1 MSVWVLL
8 LTAALLAFAQRA
20 VIRRFAL
27 KGLSYTRRFSRQ
39 TAFPGEKAELVE
51 VIRNDRPLF
60 IPWLRVESR
69 ISPHLRFGRA
79 ENLQVSGE
87 RYHRSVFTLRPYQQ
101 ITRRHS
107 VLLTHRG
114 AYDVG
119 HVSLTAGELLG
130 GGDTDTQRY
139 TPARIIVY
147 PRLLS
152 ERELP
157 IPVSRLQ
164 GDLIVRRHV
173 TTDPFFNNGI
183 RPYQRGDQRRDIHW
197 PATARMAGQLQVK
210 THDYTADTKLMV
222 LINCQM
228 SENQWGNLMDYEQA
242 VIEYAVSLAAT
253 VCLRVLSAGVAAGFA
268 ANMPVEDDQKGC
280 AQFPPAFYA
289 GREEE
294 LLSAFA
300 HLRILRTRSFLSF
313 LEDFYFLR
321 DTDILLISPYT
332 SPAMEE
338 RLAQLRRLGNTV
350 TVYQLPKEVA

>member
-1 MSVWVLL
+1 M
-8 LTAALLAFAQRA
+8 
-20 VIRRFAL
+20 
-27 KGLSYTRRFSRQ
+27 
-39 TAFPGEKAELVE
+39 
-51 VIRNDRPLF
+51 
-60 IPWLRVESR
+60 
-69 ISPHLRFGRA
+69 
-79 ENLQVSGE
+79 
-87 RYHRSVFTLRPYQQ
+87 
-101 ITRRHS
+101 
-107 VLLTHRG
+107 
-114 AYDVG
+114 
-119 HVSLTAGELLG
+119 
-130 GGDTDTQRY
+130 
-139 TPARIIVY
+139 
-147 PRLLS
+147 
-152 ERELP
+152 
-157 IPVSRLQ
+157 
-164 GDLIVRRHV
+164 IVRRHV
-173 TTDPFFNNGI
+173 TTDPFFNNGV

-228 SENQWGNLMDYEQA
+228 SENQWSDLMDYEQA